1 MTNIETW
8 EALDR
13 AIAIAAV
20 LAEHRARL
28 EEYRD
33 TYDLCDLA
41 RFVILEAGET
51 IETLVPPEYVAEHNG
66 CQESVHIYSDSG
78 FGLVVI
84 TLT

>member
-1 MTNIETW
+1 MTNIDTW

-13 AIAIAAV
+13 TIAVAAV

-41 RFVILEAGET
+41 RFVILEVGET
-51 IETLVPPEYVAEHNG
+51 IETLVPPEYVTEHKSFS
-66 CQESVHIYSDSG
+66 ETVHIYSDDG

-84 TLT
+84 ALM